1 MGWGIVGGERGNPDT
16 SHDTHEWDM
25 IPTNGAATKGIER
38 ILIIRLSAIG
48 DVVRTLPVANALRE
62 RFPTAHIAW
71 VVEEKARDV
80 LAHQPEIDETIVF
93 QRNRWEKGILNPLRF
108 LRTIGEVCR
117 FVKEL
122 RDKHYDIAFDFHGIL
137 KSGLVSYISGAKE
150 RVGFDRGYCKEW
162 NHLFNNRRV
171 RPRSNR
177 ISRFKRNFA
186 LLGPLGLECGG
197 RDVDLHVS
205 QEDVDYVDQF
215 FRSRCLGMSGPL
227 VAIHPGTSPKTTYKR
242 WASAKYS
249 ELADRLVEELNV
261 SVLFTWG
268 PGEKAM
274 VDEVRTRMR
283 RDSMVAPETHSLK
296 QLAEIFRRCSV
307 YIGNDTGPMH
317 IASLVKTPVVGI
329 YGPTDHI
336 VNAPYEG
343 TSHIIV
349 RKDLPCSPCRNRG
362 CKDVEC
368 MKAISTQDVFDA
380 AKMLLKSRENSVE
393 V

>member
-1 MGWGIVGGERGNPDT
+1 MEGERGNPST
-16 SHDTHEWDM
+16 SYDTHARNM
-25 IPTNGAATKGIER
+25 IPMNGLTTRGLER
-38 ILIIRLSAIG
+38 ILIIRLSAVG

-80 LAHQPEIDETIVF
+80 LAHQPEIDEIIVF
-93 QRNRWEKGILNPLRF
+93 QRNRWKKGILNPLSF
-108 LRTIGEVCR
+108 LRTIGEVNR
-117 FVKEL
+117 FVKGL
-122 RDKHYDIAFDFHGIL
+122 RDKHYDITFDFHGIL
-137 KSGLVSYISGAKE
+137 KSGLISYLSGARE

-162 NHLFNNRRV
+162 NHIFNNRRV
-171 RPRSNR
+171 SPQADR
-177 ISRFKRNFA
+177 ISRYEKNFA
-186 LLGPLGLECGG
+186 LLDPLGVDRGG
-197 RDVDLHVS
+197 REVHFHVS

-215 FRSRCLGMSGPL
+215 FRSRYPGMSGPL
-227 VAIHPGTSPKTTYKR
+227 VAIYPGTSSKTTYKR

-249 ELADRLVEELNV
+249 ELADRLIEELNV
-261 SVLFTWG
+261 SVLFIWG

-274 VDEVRTRMR
+274 VDEVRVRMR
-283 RDSMVAPETHSLK
+283 RDSMVAPQTSLN
-296 QLAEIFRRCSV
+296 QLAEIFRRCSI

-329 YGPTDHI
+329 YGPTDPI
-336 VNAPYEG
+336 VNAPYGE

-368 MKAISTQDVFDA
+368 MKAISSQDVFDA
-380 AKMLLKSRENSVE
+380 ARMLLELREDPGG
-393 V
+393 

>member
-1 MGWGIVGGERGNPDT
+1 MGDSGRRKGNPDT
-16 SHDTHEWDM
+16 SHDTHECNM
-25 IPTNGAATKGIER
+25 IPMNGAATKGIER

-93 QRNRWEKGILNPLRF
+93 QRNRWKKGILNPLRF
-108 LRTIGEVCR
+108 LRTTGEVCR

-122 RDKHYDIAFDFHGIL
+122 RDEHYDIVFDFHGIL
-137 KSGLVSYISGAKE
+137 KSGLISYISGAKE

-162 NHLFNNRRV
+162 NHLFNNRKV
-171 RPRSNR
+171 SPRSNR

-186 LLGPLGLECGG
+186 LLGPLGLERGG
-197 RDVDLHVS
+197 RDVGLHVS

-215 FRSRCLGMSGPL
+215 FRSRCPGMSGSL
-227 VAIHPGTSPKTTYKR
+227 VAIHPGTSPKTAYKR

-261 SVLFTWG
+261 SVVFTWG

-274 VDEVRTRMR
+274 VDEVRTRMK

-296 QLAEIFRRCSV
+296 QLAELFRRCSV

-368 MKAISTQDVFDA
+368 MRAISTQDVFDA
-380 AKMLLKSRENSVE
+380 ARMLLKSRGNSVE

>member
-1 MGWGIVGGERGNPDT
+1 GATTRGL
-16 SHDTHEWDM
+16 
-25 IPTNGAATKGIER
+25 KR

-48 DVVRTLPVANALRE
+48 DVVRTLPAINALRQ
-62 RFPTAHIAW
+62 RFPAAHIAW
-71 VVEEKARDV
+71 VAEEKARDV
-80 LAHQPEIDETIVF
+80 LSHQPEIDEVIVF
-93 QRNRWEKGILNPLRF
+93 QRSRWKKGILNPLSF
-108 LRTIGEVCR
+108 LRTIGEVYR

-122 RDKHYDIAFDFHGIL
+122 RGKHYDIAFDFHGIF
-137 KSGLVSYISGAKE
+137 KSGLISYVSGAKE

-171 RPRSNR
+171 SPPSNR
-177 ISRFKRNFA
+177 ISRFERNFA
-186 LLGPLGLECGG
+186 LLGSLGLGGG
-197 RDVDLHVS
+197 RREVSLHVP

-215 FRSRCLGMSGPL
+215 FRDRCPGMSGPL
-227 VAIHPGTSPKTTYKR
+227 IAIHPGTSPKTTYKR

-274 VDEVRTRMR
+274 VDEVRARMR
-283 RDSMVAPETHSLK
+283 RDSILAPETRSLK
-296 QLAEIFRRCSV
+296 QLAEIFRRCSI

-329 YGPTDHI
+329 YGPTDPI
-336 VNAPYEG
+336 VNAPYDG

-368 MKAISTQDVFDA
+368 MEAISSQDVFDA
-380 AKMLLKSRENSVE
+380 AKMLLGLRDNSAK
-393 V
+393 

>member
-1 MGWGIVGGERGNPDT
+1 MKREVDYEF
-16 SHDTHEWDM
+16 SSV
-25 IPTNGAATKGIER
+25 IPMNGRAMKGIER

-48 DVVRTLPVANALRE
+48 DVVRTLPAVNALRE

-80 LAHQPEIDETIVF
+80 LAHQPEIDEIIVF
-93 QRNRWEKGILNPLRF
+93 QRNRWKKGILNPLSF

-137 KSGLVSYISGAKE
+137 KSGLISYISGAKE

-162 NHLFNNRRV
+162 NHLFNNRKV
-171 RPRSNR
+171 SPGSSR
-177 ISRFKRNFA
+177 ISRFEKNFA
-186 LLGPLGLECGG
+186 LLGPLGLDRGG
-197 RDVDLHVS
+197 RDVHLHVS

-215 FRSRCLGMSGPL
+215 FRSRCTGMSGPM
-227 VAIHPGTSPKTTYKR
+227 VTIYPGASSRTTSKR
-242 WASAKYS
+242 WAAAKYS

-268 PGEKAM
+268 PGEKTM
-274 VDEVRTRMR
+274 VDEVRARMR
-283 RDSMVAPETHSLK
+283 RDSMVAPETHSLN

-329 YGPTDHI
+329 YGPTDPI

-362 CKDVEC
+362 CKDVKC
-368 MKAISTQDVFDA
+368 MKAISSQDVFDA
-380 AKMLLKSRENSVE
+380 AKMLLELRENSGE

>member
-1 MGWGIVGGERGNPDT
+1 MVP
-16 SHDTHEWDM
+16 M
-25 IPTNGAATKGIER
+25 NGRAMKGIER

-48 DVVRTLPVANALRE
+48 DVVRVLPAVNALRE

-80 LAHQPEIDETIVF
+80 LVHQPEIDETIVF
-93 QRNRWEKGILNPLRF
+93 QRNRWEKGLLNPLGF
-108 LRTIGEVCR
+108 LRTTGEVYR
-117 FVKEL
+117 FVREL
-122 RDKHYDIAFDFHGIL
+122 RRRHYDIAFDFHGIL
-137 KSGLVSYISGAKE
+137 KSGLISYMSGAKE

-162 NHLFNNRRV
+162 NHLFNNRKV
-171 RPRSNR
+171 SPRSNR
-177 ISRFKRNFA
+177 INRFERNLS
-186 LLGPLGLECGG
+186 LLGPLGLDGVRG
-197 RDVDLHVS
+197 DVDLHVS
-205 QEDVDYVDQF
+205 QEDMEYVDQF
-215 FRSRCLGMSGPL
+215 FRDRRPGMSGPL
-227 VAIHPGTSPKTTYKR
+227 VAIHPGTSSKTIYKR
-242 WASAKYS
+242 WSPTKYT
-249 ELADRLVEELNV
+249 ELADRLVEELKV

-268 PGEKAM
+268 PGERAM
-274 VDEVRTRMR
+274 VDEVRARMR
-283 RDSMVAPETHSLK
+283 SDSMVAPETHSLK
-296 QLAEIFRRCSV
+296 QLAEIFRRCGV

-329 YGPTDHI
+329 YGPTDPI

-380 AKMLLKSRENSVE
+380 AKMLLKSRGNSVE

>member
-1 MGWGIVGGERGNPDT
+1 MSGVTMRGL
-16 SHDTHEWDM
+16 
-25 IPTNGAATKGIER
+25 ER
-38 ILIIRLSAIG
+38 ILVIRLSAIG
-48 DVVRTLPVANALRE
+48 DVVRTLPAAHTLRE
-62 RFPTAHIAW
+62 RFPTAYIAW
-71 VVEEKARDV
+71 VVEERARDV
-80 LAHQPEIDETIVF
+80 LAHQPEIDEIIVF
-93 QRNRWEKGILNPLRF
+93 RRNRWKKGILNPLSF
-108 LRTIGEVCR
+108 LGTIGEVYR
-117 FVKEL
+117 FVREL

-137 KSGLVSYISGAKE
+137 KSGLISYLSGTKE

-171 RPRSNR
+171 SPRSDR
-177 ISRFKRNFA
+177 ISRFERNFA
-186 LLGPLGLECGG
+186 LLGSLGLDGG
-197 RDVDLHVS
+197 KRDVYLHVPR
-205 QEDVDYVDQF
+205 EDVAYVDQF
-215 FRSRCLGMSGPL
+215 FGSRIPGESGPL

-274 VDEVRTRMR
+274 VDEVRARMR
-283 RDSMVAPETHSLK
+283 RDSIVAPETRSLK
-296 QLAEIFRRCSV
+296 QLAEIFRRCRI

-329 YGPTDHI
+329 YGPTDPI

-343 TSHIIV
+343 TAHIIV

-368 MKAISTQDVFDA
+368 MEAINTQDVFDA
-380 AKMLLKSRENSVE
+380 AKMLLELRQDLGG
-393 V
+393 